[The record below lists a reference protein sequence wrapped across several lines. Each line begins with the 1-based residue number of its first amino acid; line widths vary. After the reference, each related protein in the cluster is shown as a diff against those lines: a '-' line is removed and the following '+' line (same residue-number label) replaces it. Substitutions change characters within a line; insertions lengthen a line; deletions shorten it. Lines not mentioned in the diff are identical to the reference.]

1 MQDALLFFKVSGVR
15 ITSFLLLRTK
25 NTATAC
31 FTDKNVVSNRGK
43 VANALNQDVI
53 SARLKWFAQKLEQFV
68 LVVSAES
75 ELCPVFQ
82 KY

>member
-1 MQDALLFFKVSGVR
+1 MLS
-15 ITSFLLLRTK
+15 TK
-25 NTATAC
+25 NTATAW
-31 FTDKNVVSNRGK
+31 FTDKNVVSDRGK

-53 SARLKWFAQKLEQFV
+53 SARLKWFAQKLEQLI
-68 LVVSAES
+68 LVVSADS

>member
-1 MQDALLFFKVSGVR
+1 MDE
-15 ITSFLLLRTK
+15 
-25 NTATAC
+25 NTAAASLA
-31 FTDKNVVSNRGK
+31 DKNVVSAAGK
-43 VANALNQDVI
+43 VANALNQGVI
-53 SARLKWFAQKLEQFV
+53 SVRLKWFAQQLEQFA